1 MPVPPFPS
9 AEAAWF
15 WAAAVLHAR
24 HEPAASQPP
33 AGPCRVEDVVKCL
46 DVLYRA
52 GTLELLHARILRIW
66 GWRGLP
72 PNPGHPRERSDWRL
86 WREAMEALDAPLR
99 ARGIVAGPKYTLS
112 PDLLARAKTAM
123 KGQPASPSPTG
134 RGPG

>member
-15 WAAAVLHAR
+15 WASAVLHAR
-24 HEPAASQPP
+24 REPSAPQPP
-33 AGPCRVEDVVKCL
+33 AGPCRVEDVVKCV

-72 PNPGHPRERSDWRL
+72 PNPARLRERSDWRL
-86 WREAMEALDAPLR
+86 WREAMEAVDAPLR
-99 ARGIVAGPKYTLS
+99 ARGIVAGPRCLIS
-112 PDLLARAKTAM
+112 PDLLAQARMALE
-123 KGQPASPSPTG
+123 GLPSSPFSSG
-134 RGPG
+134 

>member
-9 AEAAWF
+9 ADAAWF
-15 WAAAVLHAR
+15 WASAVLSAR
-24 HEPAASQPP
+24 REPAAAQPP

-72 PNPGHPRERSDWRL
+72 PNPSRPRERCDWRL

-99 ARGIVAGPKYTLS
+99 ARGIVAGARCAIPA
-112 PDLLARAKTAM
+112 DLLAQYAVD
-123 KGQPASPSPTG
+123 
-134 RGPG
+134 

>member
-15 WAAAVLHAR
+15 WASAVLHAR
-24 HEPAASQPP
+24 REPAAPQPP
-33 AGPCRVEDVVKCL
+33 AGPCRMEDVVKCL

-72 PNPGHPRERSDWRL
+72 PNPAHPRERSDCRL

-99 ARGIVAGPKYTLS
+99 ARGIVAGPRCAI
-112 PDLLARAKTAM
+112 PPELLARARTAL
-123 KGQPASPSPTG
+123 GDLPAPSSG

>member
-1 MPVPPFPS
+1 MPVPPFTS

-15 WAAAVLHAR
+15 WASAVLHAR
-24 HEPAASQPP
+24 CEPAAPQPP
-33 AGPCRVEDVVKCL
+33 AGPCRVEDVIKCV

-72 PNPGHPRERSDWRL
+72 PNPAHPRERCDWRL
-86 WREAMEALDAPLR
+86 WREALDAPLR
-99 ARGIVAGPKYTLS
+99 ARGIVAGPRCVIS
-112 PDLLARAKTAM
+112 PELLARARMALEDL
-123 KGQPASPSPTG
+123 PAPSPSE